1 MKYLLEVCVDSV
13 ESARY
18 AEAGGADRL
27 EFCGNLIIGGT
38 SPSNAFTKAVLEAVK
53 IPVNVLLR
61 PRFGDFCY
69 TEDEKKVLLREI
81 ADCRELG
88 AHGVVI
94 GALTPDGELD
104 EPFLRECIRAAG
116 SMKVTL
122 HRAFDLTR
130 DAFAALEQAIDLG
143 FDTILSSGQK
153 ANAEMGAELL
163 GELHKRS
170 AGRIHILAGSGV
182 GAGNISLLAEK
193 GICHFHCSGKRN
205 EDGPMKYRREG
216 VPMGLPMA
224 DEYQRTYTDQKTV
237 RAVKDIIEGLAA
249 ADK

>member
-1 MKYLLEVCVDSV
+1 M

-18 AEAGGADRL
+18 AEQGGADRL

-38 SPSNAFTKAVLEAVK
+38 SPSNAFIREVLAAIK

-69 TEDEKKVLLREI
+69 TEDEKKVLLGEI
-81 ADCRELG
+81 ADCRALG
-88 AHGVVI
+88 AHGVVV
-94 GALTPDGELD
+94 GALTPDGLLD
-104 EPFLRECIRAAG
+104 EPFLKKCIETAG
-116 SMKVTL
+116 PMKVTL

-130 DAFAALEQAIDLG
+130 DPFEALETAIRLG

-153 ANAEMGAELL
+153 ANAELGADLL
-163 GELHKRS
+163 GELHKK
-170 AGRIHILAGSGV
+170 AGDRIHILAGSGV
-182 GAGNISLLAEK
+182 GAGNIRLLHEK
-193 GICHFHCSGKRN
+193 GICHFHCSGKKTV
-205 EDGPMKYRREG
+205 DGPMKYRRAG

-224 DEYQRTYTDQKTV
+224 DEYQRTYTDQQTV
-237 RAVKDIIEGLAA
+237 RKVKDIIDSLKA